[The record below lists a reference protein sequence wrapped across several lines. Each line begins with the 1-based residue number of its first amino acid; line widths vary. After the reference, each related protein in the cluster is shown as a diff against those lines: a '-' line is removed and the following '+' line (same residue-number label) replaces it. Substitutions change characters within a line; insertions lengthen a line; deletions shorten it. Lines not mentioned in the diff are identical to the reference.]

1 MTKVSLNN
9 GNQTK
14 LDNSPCDVFKS
25 GMIFF
30 IGHKTIKHFNDFYN

>member
-1 MTKVSLNN
+1 MTKVNLNN

-30 IGHKTIKHFNDFYN
+30 IGHKTIKHFNDFCN